1 MMNTLEAMVIGAAP
15 NGLAAAMALRTAR
28 IEAAALDS
36 PGIEDGRGT
45 NTHDAIVIGAGPGG
59 LAAAAAL
66 RTAGIE
72 PVVLERSAAV
82 GSRWRGYYDRLTL
95 QSPRWLTSL
104 PGYRI
109 PREFGRWPDREGFVA
124 YLERY
129 ADRHQL
135 DVRHGVTAHRVDRS
149 GAAWSVTTD
158 HGHWHA
164 PYVVVATG
172 YNNVP
177 YIPAWPGLD
186 GFTGQVIHAADF
198 RNGEPYRGRDVLV
211 VGAGNSGSEIALFA
225 SRDGAARVRLAVRTP
240 PHVAPR
246 QVLGFPSLLGA
257 VLMRRLPAKAGDIV
271 LGGLA
276 RMVIGDLTRHG
287 MPAPREG
294 ISSKYQRT
302 KVTPILDTGIVGAIR
317 SGAVEIVS
325 AVEAFDRGAVTLADG
340 ERISP
345 DVVIA
350 ATGYRRGLE
359 RMVGHLGVL
368 DPHGDP
374 VAHGARSVPGAP
386 GLHFIGYVHP
396 FSGNIREIAIHAR
409 KIARAAAKDMAA
421 RNRGQAAELDTQR
434 ETEPSQATVAA

>member
-1 MMNTLEAMVIGAAP
+1 MM
-15 NGLAAAMALRTAR
+15 
-28 IEAAALDS
+28 
-36 PGIEDGRGT
+36 

-66 RTAGIE
+66 RGAGIE

-82 GSRWRGYYDRLTL
+82 GARWRGYYDRLTL

-109 PREFGRWPDREGFVA
+109 PREFGRWPDREGFTA

-135 DVRHGVTAHRVDRS
+135 NLHHGVTAERIDRS
-149 GAAWSVTTD
+149 AAAWSVITD
-158 HGHWHA
+158 RGEWQA

-177 YIPAWPGLD
+177 YIPPWPGID
-186 GFTGQVIHAADF
+186 GFTGQVIHAASF
-198 RNGEPYRGRDVLV
+198 RNGKPFGGRDVLV
-211 VGAGNSGSEIALFA
+211 VGAGNSGAEIALFA

-246 QVLGFPSLLGA
+246 QVMGFPSLFGA
-257 VLMRRLPAKAGDIV
+257 VLVRRLPAKVGDIA
-271 LGGLA
+271 LGSLA
-276 RMVIGDLTRHG
+276 RLMVGDLTRHG

-294 ISSKYQRT
+294 MHSKYQRT

-317 SGAVEIVS
+317 SGAVEIVN
-325 AVEAFDRGAVTLADG
+325 AVEGFDRGTVTLADG
-340 ERISP
+340 ERIAP

-359 RMVGHLGVL
+359 RLVGHLGVL
-368 DPHGDP
+368 DRHGDP
-374 VAHGARSVPGAP
+374 VAHGARSAPGAP

-409 KIARAAAKDMAA
+409 KIARMVGRDMATGKQDQVA
-421 RNRGQAAELDTQR
+421 EHDVRREAEPGQATL
-434 ETEPSQATVAA
+434 AA